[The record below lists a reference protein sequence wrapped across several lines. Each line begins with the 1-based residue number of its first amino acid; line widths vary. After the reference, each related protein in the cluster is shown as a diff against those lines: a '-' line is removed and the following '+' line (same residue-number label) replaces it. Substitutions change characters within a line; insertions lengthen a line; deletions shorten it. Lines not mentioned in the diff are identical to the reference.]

1 MFVPESEGSHI
12 PGTVQARI
20 QGFLDAR
27 LPPSRSSVDTLH
39 REVTVC
45 HAYLCPYAYACN
57 QKSARPAR
65 VLSRRCMRYMPDHM
79 RAVPSLSEMAIDI
92 LARRRRSGGS
102 ISTDTKLLLDRLRPE
117 GPTR

>member
-1 MFVPESEGSHI
+1 MFVPKNEGRHI
-12 PGTVQARI
+12 PGTVQSRI

-27 LPPSRSSVDTLH
+27 LPPSRSSVDALH

-79 RAVPSLSEMAIDI
+79 RAPPALSELAIDL
-92 LARRRRSGGS
+92 LAKRRRSGDHVS
-102 ISTDTKLLLDRLRPE
+102 ADAKLLLDRLRPE
-117 GPTR
+117 GPNR